1 MVSFFVPYR
10 LIGPLTPLNLPKP
23 DSNENVRMAKEQEDL
38 VKQLLSYLYRT
49 KEYWRFFLR
58 HYLVYGWATIY
69 SYQNPIFCVYS
80 AYKNIEYT
88 ENKP

>member
-10 LIGPLTPLNLPKP
+10 VIGPLTPLNSPKP

-49 KEYWRFFLR
+49 KEYWRLFFPPLPGIWLGL
-58 HYLVYGWATIY
+58 HLLVPKPYLLC
-69 SYQNPIFCVYS
+69 IFRV
-80 AYKNIEYT
+80 
-88 ENKP
+88 